1 MKFRSL
7 VFVLLLFFCK
17 KKEEFQVIDLK
28 LLEGDFRKFSLSKEE
43 FILYS
48 NLVYSSDIKIC
59 KKKFNE
65 KNFRIEGEAENG
77 FIFSEF
83 NAENSIRYKLY
94 SNSEKN
100 KLILQA
106 NCCTTEYCYESKAF
120 IKKNDSLEFIIEDQ
134 GEMISFNEMNSNLVI
149 KTLEPNITNLI
160 FVKKISKD
168 TREIIAVLEDQNIQI
183 PNQTL
188 KINLQPSSDLELKL
202 NKRPT
207 DLRNDYLF
215 KKFILDK
222 ESKIFLLAETKE
234 NFFLL
239 SRADSKSTSKILTEL
254 KGEGKPLLNKIILDN
269 QNPIQFKELESIL
282 LNKFIFIGWVD
293 KTILE

>member
-1 MKFRSL
+1 LKFRSL